1 MAVTP
6 RRGGNNAGT
15 IPAGRSSLLRMKST
29 PPPLPADL
37 FWEARTA
44 ESLGISRTV
53 MRALRKQHLTPVV
66 DWQLIENAV
75 VLTAS
80 GVGKISAVLRPLGA
94 PSPAAAPGP
103 AVVPSPAVVNG
114 GGLALPPGPPLRR
127 KFMVTRKPVFRS
139 DAPQR
144 KIVLCSECAPDAK
157 DISSLDL
164 IRLRASLVLGTERPI
179 RVRDNLNFAPGMV
192 LEAVAIG
199 HGIWQYLGRLPRRLG
214 RW

>member
-1 MAVTP
+1 
-6 RRGGNNAGT
+6 
-15 IPAGRSSLLRMKST
+15 
-29 PPPLPADL
+29 
-37 FWEARTA
+37 
-44 ESLGISRTV
+44 
-53 MRALRKQHLTPVV
+53 
-66 DWQLIENAV
+66 
-75 VLTAS
+75 
-80 GVGKISAVLRPLGA
+80 
-94 PSPAAAPGP
+94 
-103 AVVPSPAVVNG
+103 
-114 GGLALPPGPPLRR
+114 
-127 KFMVTRKPVFRS
+127 MVTRKPVFRS

>member
-1 MAVTP
+1 
-6 RRGGNNAGT
+6 
-15 IPAGRSSLLRMKST
+15 MKST
-29 PPPLPADL
+29 PPPLPPDL

-53 MRALRKQHLTPVV
+53 MRALRKQHLTPET
-66 DWQLIENAV
+66 DWRLIENAV

-80 GVGKISAVLRPLGA
+80 GVGKISAVLHPLAATAPAAA
-94 PSPAAAPGP
+94 PSPATA
-103 AVVPSPAVVNG
+103 NG
-114 GGLALPPGPPLRR
+114 GGVALPSGPPVRR

-144 KIVLCSECAPDAK
+144 KILLCAECTPTAREL
-157 DISSLDL
+157 SSLDF
-164 IRLRASLVLGTERPI
+164 IRLRAALALGPERPV

-192 LEAVAIG
+192 FEAVAIG
-199 HGIWQYLGRLPRRLG
+199 HGIWQYLGRLPRRPG